1 MPYESFKCSHHV
13 SIRGLVQDRQTG
25 SWRYL
30 VQVRRIMQDETST
43 SFTLYEDSEPSAED
57 LHGLTPSPTFARST
71 SSTSLSRAAR
81 WQRRSSS
88 SFAAVSPRA
97 SQIYSIRRSFSEF
110 KLLHAAMK
118 SIMGDD
124 SRHKLPDLPS
134 ESIFAFFVGETQT
147 MLQKKRLALENIL
160 IAIENHSAASDSSE
174 YLAFLAKTNTYNPVK
189 KAPASPSAATIE
201 SSYSVVSPT
210 SCAVTSA
217 SSSSSSESTT
227 TLKSRRSFRFGK
239 AANKMHNHSPILERP
254 HSHQKR
260 RRRQSVANENP
271 NNAANTENQVN
282 FVRYSLV

>member
-1 MPYESFKCSHHV
+1 
-13 SIRGLVQDRQTG
+13 
-25 SWRYL
+25 
-30 VQVRRIMQDETST
+30 MQDETST
-43 SFTLYEDSEPSAED
+43 SFTLYEDNEPSADD
-57 LHGLTPSPTFARST
+57 LHSLTPSPTFAQST

-88 SFAAVSPRA
+88 SFATVSPRA

-124 SRHKLPDLPS
+124 SHHKLPDLPS

-174 YLAFLAKTNTYNPVK
+174 YLAFLAKSSTYNPVK
-189 KAPASPSAATIE
+189 KAPVSPSAVIE
-201 SSYSVVSPT
+201 SSYSVMSPT

-217 SSSSSSESTT
+217 SSSSSSENTA

-239 AANKMHNHSPILERP
+239 NANRMPNHSPILERP
-254 HSHQKR
+254 HSQQKR
-260 RRRQSVANENP
+260 RRRQSVATENL
-271 NNAANTENQVN
+271 NSANAENQVS